1 MKTLFLIAAL
11 LMGVA
16 ARPALAQLVWQEGE
30 ATLSTGITI
39 RGELYFKPDANA
51 LLFRTA
57 GKCRVYQSSQLHH
70 FTFVEVVNSIPCYRL
85 FTAYAVPKNGQEEE
99 ISPLLFEELSPGAT
113 VRLLQLPGNRAG
125 RVSKQQGLPPTRN
138 SDWQTPQPWYVWIDG
153 RFVAPDTFV
162 ETELSDLLANSPK
175 AVQQWA
181 NTRPRPRNP
190 KALARWLTHYYR
202 EMEMARQT
210 ANPTIVTW
218 RE

>member
-39 RGELYFKPDANA
+39 RGELYFQPDANA

-57 GKCRVYQSSQLHH
+57 GKWHTYPASQLQGFAFIETITAISYFRH
-70 FTFVEVVNSIPCYRL
+70 FTV
-85 FTAYAVPKNGQEEE
+85 YAVPQSGSEETASL
-99 ISPLLFEELSPGAT
+99 IFEELTLDAP
-113 VRLLQLPGNRAG
+113 VRLLQLRGIRARQTG
-125 RVSKQQGLPPTRN
+125 RKYGLPPVRN
-138 SDWQTPQPWYVWIDG
+138 AKWQTPQPWYVWIDG

-190 KALARWLTHYYR
+190 KALPRWLTHYYR